1 MVLPMNA
8 STRMP
13 RAWDVECYACG
24 ARDRVPMP
32 MEPARCSRCGTPMG
46 LSPSVPSPADLFD
59 QDPRSMWDYASF
71 LPVRDPAGVVTLGEG
86 ATPLVPAPRLGRR
99 LGLAELRVKNEA
111 ANPTGSFKDRQVSV
125 GVSCAREAGY
135 RVAAVVSSGNVGV
148 ATAAYCARAGMRA
161 VLFMHA
167 HAGAGKIAQ
176 AAACG
181 ARVFRVASPSPDR
194 VFTLCREA
202 CGRFGWAHLST
213 AGIYAPAN
221 VEGAR
226 TIAYELWRQYDGR
239 LPDWIVVPVGGGG
252 LLGGIWRGLLDLRR
266 AGKIDRLPRL
276 AGIQAAGCAPLVR
289 ALREGWTPLEA
300 LSRPWPHPETI
311 AGGIADDI
319 LFDAH
324 TVLPALRDTDGIA
337 LDVTDQAIREAT
349 LALAREEGLMAE
361 PTAAAAFAA
370 LSRLAAMF
378 PGSRVCCLLTGHGL
392 KDLPFFAEHAAAPIC
407 IPPEF
412 DALEGA
418 LRQAGEL

>member
-59 QDPRSMWDYASF
+59 QDPRSMWDYASL

-181 ARVFRVASPSPDR
+181 ARVFRVACPSPDR

-202 CGRFGWAHLST
+202 CARFGWAHLST

-239 LPDWIVVPVGGGG
+239 LPDWIVVPVGGEACWEASGAG
-252 LLGGIWRGLLDLRR
+252 CSTCDARERSIGCPGWPGFRPPGAPPWSGPCARDGRRSRPCPARGLTR
-266 AGKIDRLPRL
+266 KPLP
-276 AGIQAAGCAPLVR
+276 
-289 ALREGWTPLEA
+289 EA
-300 LSRPWPHPETI
+300 
-311 AGGIADDI
+311 
-319 LFDAH
+319 
-324 TVLPALRDTDGIA
+324 
-337 LDVTDQAIREAT
+337 
-349 LALAREEGLMAE
+349 
-361 PTAAAAFAA
+361 
-370 LSRLAAMF
+370 
-378 PGSRVCCLLTGHGL
+378 
-392 KDLPFFAEHAAAPIC
+392 
-407 IPPEF
+407 
-412 DALEGA
+412 
-418 LRQAGEL
+418 